1 MMASKRYS
9 TLIVYLMFPIMWGLY
24 GWNSWN
30 GDRDGYEAY
39 YAVRDSLSAW
49 GMEFGYGYLNILAN
63 KLELPYQI
71 FQILISL
78 ITLLLLFRYV
88 IKVALFP
95 VFSML
100 LYAVLFFPLDFVLM
114 RNFLAFTIFLQG
126 MIVLEED
133 GRYSRT
139 KYFALIIL
147 ATTVHQSS
155 LVFLVFLF
163 MPVNRAVN
171 LSRFLVFF
179 ALFVSLYT
187 LVRYNFKLPSSV
199 AAHFDFYKVTLK
211 SSLANAFVHLLSSIL
226 MILVVLGER
235 KSIFNAWELSQRDR
249 YLVFIMNFNVFS
261 LFFLVLYFE
270 SEIFIRVFRVVLFV
284 NIMHCVN
291 SIFIGR
297 RVYIFLIAYLGV
309 FSFYVVSFFLL
320 SVADNSLY
328 PLFQNNLILNW

>member
-100 LYAVLFFPLDFVLM
+100 
-114 RNFLAFTIFLQG
+114 G
-126 MIVLEED
+126 
-133 GRYSRT
+133 GRE
-139 KYFALIIL
+139 
-147 ATTVHQSS
+147 
-155 LVFLVFLF
+155 
-163 MPVNRAVN
+163 N
-171 LSRFLVFF
+171 
-179 ALFVSLYT
+179 
-187 LVRYNFKLPSSV
+187 
-199 AAHFDFYKVTLK
+199 
-211 SSLANAFVHLLSSIL
+211 
-226 MILVVLGER
+226 
-235 KSIFNAWELSQRDR
+235 
-249 YLVFIMNFNVFS
+249 
-261 LFFLVLYFE
+261 
-270 SEIFIRVFRVVLFV
+270 
-284 NIMHCVN
+284 
-291 SIFIGR
+291 
-297 RVYIFLIAYLGV
+297 
-309 FSFYVVSFFLL
+309 
-320 SVADNSLY
+320 
-328 PLFQNNLILNW
+328 